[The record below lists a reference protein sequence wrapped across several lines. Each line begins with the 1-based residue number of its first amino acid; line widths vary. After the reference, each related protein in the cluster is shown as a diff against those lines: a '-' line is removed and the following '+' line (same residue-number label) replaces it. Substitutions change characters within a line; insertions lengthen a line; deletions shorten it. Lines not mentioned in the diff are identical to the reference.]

1 MESKLSKIYTH
12 FKRRIKYYSFFN
24 FRIPSS
30 CVIAPFNG
38 LILMGTPG
46 LADRLRHC
54 LSMYLVCKENNFT
67 FKILHN
73 NPFRLDLIL
82 KPNEYDWTIKDDEFS
97 NSIYFTRMCKVG
109 SWYKAHGTSE
119 REESLQQQKFLKS
132 FLKSTHLQYHIYGN
146 SHIHKEQ
153 WKDAFDE
160 LFKPSEELSVKIKK
174 LNLPNE
180 YDAVTLRFQ
189 QLLGDFEEG
198 AFKTLTVDEQDKLI
212 QKCIDEIQLLK
223 ENNYFKSDK
232 LLVTSDSVRFL
243 SKVSELPYV
252 MIIPGEM
259 AHPAHGMDK
268 PVSVYM
274 KSFVDL
280 FALRNAKSITLLI
293 TGDMYPS
300 GFPEFASCIGY
311 GNFKIH
317 KF

>member
-1 MESKLSKIYTH
+1 MESRLSKLYSH
-12 FKRRIKYYSFFN
+12 LKLKIKYYSFFN
-24 FRIPSS
+24 FRFPKS
-30 CVIAPFNG
+30 CVIVPFDS
-38 LILMGTPG
+38 LMGAVG

-54 LSMYLVCKENNFT
+54 LSVYLVCKEKGLP

-73 NPFRLDLIL
+73 NPFQLDLIL
-82 KPNEYDWTIKDDEFS
+82 QPNKYDWTIKEDEYS
-97 NSIYFTRMCKVG
+97 DSIYFTRFIKLG

-119 REESLQQQKFLKS
+119 EEESLQQQNILKNFLKN
-132 FLKSTHLQYHIYGN
+132 TRLQYHVYGN
-146 SHIHKEQ
+146 SHIYKGQ
-153 WKDAFDE
+153 WKDAFNE
-160 LFKPSEELSVKIKK
+160 LFKPSDELSEKIKE
-174 LNLPNE
+174 LNLPDK

-198 AFKTLTVDEQDKLI
+198 SFKTLSVEDQDKLI

-223 ENNYFKSDK
+223 KNNYFKSDK

-259 AHPAHGMDK
+259 AHPGHGTDK

-300 GFPEFASCIGY
+300 GFPEFASCIGE